1 MKRRRLPIA
10 TVAALEKIEE
20 RAAWVEAEYSAGR
33 LSLEDAEELA
43 HGLREVLALV
53 VLRDSVRPVG
63 RPKGRSNP
71 RGKPGGMLAQYQ
83 SKKAETRG
91 RKRLWPVGFDVV
103 TYQAVTR
110 RMDRDGLGVA
120 AAVEALLRD
129 TARVLGMRESR
140 AMLDKKNI
148 PALYYQGRAKAMEAA
163 REEAEGC

>member
-1 MKRRRLPIA
+1 MKRRRLPMA

-43 HGLREVLALV
+43 HGLRGVLALV

-63 RPKGRSNP
+63 RPKGRSKTK
-71 RGKPGGMLAQYQ
+71 GKPGGMLAQYQ

-103 TYQAVTR
+103 TYQAVAR
-110 RMDRDGLGVA
+110 RMDRDGLGVT

-129 TARVLGMRESR
+129 AARALGMRESR
-140 AMLDKKNI
+140 AMLDAGTIRAMYCRGKK
-148 PALYYQGRAKAMEAA
+148 AQAETKAGGAD
-163 REEAEGC
+163 

>member
-1 MKRRRLPIA
+1 MKRRRLPMA

-33 LSLEDAEELA
+33 LSLEDAEQLT

-110 RMDRDGLGVA
+110 RMVRDGLGVT
-120 AAVEALLRD
+120 AAVEALLRNA
-129 TARVLGMRESR
+129 ARELGIRESR
-140 AMLDKKNI
+140 AMKDAGTI
-148 PALYYQGRAKAMEAA
+148 RTLYYQGKKAQ
-163 REEAEGC
+163 AETKAGGAD